1 MMSLAYAASRRTKIW
16 SSSPG
21 NVRQFVHNIAPAP
34 PSGEVEYGKPRAD
47 LDSTNAEVETALR
60 QVARTGKVDA
70 AKLLLDA
77 RANVS
82 VTERFKAS
90 RLGLIAA
97 RDDPLV
103 DPVGNITRW
112 FDLPNAYQVTRHGAP
127 PTTRPRTDRRRRRR
141 SAQNPAP
148 SGRRHP
154 IAELP
159 MARPLTAALRG
170 RNANRFLAENDVDPE
185 PKDNNGKTPVD

>member
-1 MMSLAYAASRRTKIW
+1 
-16 SSSPG
+16 
-21 NVRQFVHNIAPAP
+21 VRQFVHNIAPAP
-34 PSGEVEYGKPRAD
+34 PSGEVEYGKPGAD
-47 LDSTNAEVETALR
+47 LDSTNAEVETALTL
-60 QVARTGKVDA
+60 VARTGRVDA

-82 VTERFKAS
+82 VTEGFKAS

-97 RDDPLV
+97 RDDPFV

-127 PTTRPRTDRRRRRR
+127 PTTRPRMLTDRRRRRR
-141 SAQNPAP
+141 SAQNPPP

-154 IAELP
+154 IGELP
-159 MARPLTAALRG
+159 TARPLTAALRG
-170 RNANRFLAENDVDPE
+170 RNATLRFLAENDVDPE